1 MPPRERQKLQPR
13 GIEAIVNS
21 IQNRQNTN
29 QNRWEG
35 AGGEGPYPVWNQP
48 NPQERLHS
56 LDEFSPGWLQASAPN
71 NSGVMSAMANNPM
84 VQQAKGL
91 YQKFDPWI
99 PNLDGNSLG
108 YEWQR
113 PLLGGTLGYGM
124 DYDWDDEDVG
134 AFINWQLGLGT

>member
-13 GIEAIVNS
+13 APEYFKGPAPYNPGREPEYFKGPAPYNPGREP
-21 IQNRQNTN
+21 IQPFPLRQ
-29 QNRWEG
+29 
-35 AGGEGPYPVWNQP
+35 
-48 NPQERLHS
+48 
-56 LDEFSPGWLQASAPN
+56 D
-71 NSGVMSAMANNPM
+71 NSGVMAAMADNPM

-124 DYDWDDEDVG
+124 DYDWDNEDIG
-134 AFINWQLGLGT
+134 AFINWQLKMGS